1 MTFDFGVDGTSIGFF
16 VEQGKLAAEISEHH
30 AALDTAGCEI
40 TRPRCFTPPRPP
52 RLQTFGCGNIRI
64 TKAFVDYTAPST
76 MQQSAQRSGIAA
88 TPIRKSEA
96 LGGG

>member
-1 MTFDFGVDGTSIGFF
+1 MSASSSNG
-16 VEQGKLAAEISEHH
+16 GKLAAEFSEHN
-30 AALDTAGCEI
+30 AALDAAGCEI

-52 RLQTFGCGNIRI
+52 RLQTFGGGNLRF
-64 TKAFVDYTAPST
+64 TKAFVDYTAPRT
-76 MQQSAQRSGIAA
+76 MHQSVQRSGIAA